1 MEQKFYVCE
10 HCGKIAAIVKESG
23 VPLMCCGEKMKEL
36 IPGVTEAAAEKHIP
50 VCVVKNNQVTVTVGE
65 VSHPMLP
72 EHYIEWISLETKQGN
87 QRKVLK
93 PGDKPQASFA
103 ICEGDEVVA
112 AYAYCNLHSLWKKE
126 VEEKK
131 QEEKMPD
138 GDYIVCKCNHV
149 SYYDIIDEVHKHS
162 NMEELLRVFED
173 VRDTTRCSTGCGGC
187 YDKVMDIISRTIM
200 G

>member
-1 MEQKFYVCE
+1 MSRPARVKRRFFFF
-10 HCGKIAAIVKESG
+10 AARVSSF
-23 VPLMCCGEKMKEL
+23 
-36 IPGVTEAAAEKHIP
+36 
-50 VCVVKNNQVTVTVGE
+50 TVFSVL
-65 VSHPMLP
+65 SAFLCHQ
-72 EHYIEWISLETKQGN
+72 KQGN

-162 NMEELLRVFED
+162 NMEELLKVFED

>member
-1 MEQKFYVCE
+1 M
-10 HCGKIAAIVKESG
+10 
-23 VPLMCCGEKMKEL
+23 
-36 IPGVTEAAAEKHIP
+36 
-50 VCVVKNNQVTVTVGE
+50 
-65 VSHPMLP
+65 
-72 EHYIEWISLETKQGN
+72 
-87 QRKVLK
+87 
-93 PGDKPQASFA
+93 
-103 ICEGDEVVA
+103 VA

-162 NMEELLRVFED
+162 NMEELLKVFED